1 MTCLPWPRGKCLKR
15 DGNEWRVAARE
26 ERKKP
31 ARKWAGEIRLDS
43 LFLLEYCCGTF
54 ALLLLRSIAA
64 GELLKRRREKEMLPR
79 LLPALSS
86 PLLFAKKG
94 EGEEKEGMCDIY
106 READI

>member
-1 MTCLPWPRGKCLKR
+1 MSSP
-15 DGNEWRVAARE
+15 VANVSRE
-26 ERKKP
+26 TGTNGGLLHGRKEKKP

-43 LFLLEYCCGTF
+43 LLEYCCGTF

-64 GELLKRRREKEMLPR
+64 GKLLKRRREKEMLPR